1 MENNKCCENK
11 ERQRRQFNSNYSQAL
26 PMAHKC
32 ARENIFQNK
41 LGVPQ
46 TFLNMNMTEMHRHHK
61 EMH

>member
-1 MENNKCCENK
+1 MKTKKGKGDNLT
-11 ERQRRQFNSNYSQAL
+11 NSNYSQAL

-46 TFLNMNMTEMHRHHK
+46 TFLNMTMTEMHRHHK
-61 EMH
+61 EMHQ